1 MSNKIKIA
9 KGNKDQRKETSKGN
23 SNLLRVHFFGEGS
36 NGLFPRTLSP
46 AFDSWKERRMARGR
60 GEGENKVR
68 REESKFISFS
78 VISFYR
84 ITDISLI

>member
-36 NGLFPRTLSP
+36 NGLFLRTLSP
-46 AFDSWKERRMARGR
+46 AFDSWKDKENGKR
-60 GEGENKVR
+60 EGAEEENKVR

-78 VISFYR
+78 VI
-84 ITDISLI
+84 